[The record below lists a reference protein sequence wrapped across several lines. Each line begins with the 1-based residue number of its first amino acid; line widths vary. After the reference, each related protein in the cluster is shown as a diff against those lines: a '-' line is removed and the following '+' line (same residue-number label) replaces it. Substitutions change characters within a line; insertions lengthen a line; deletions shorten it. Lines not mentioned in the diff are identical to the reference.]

1 MGSCP
6 DTDVDPE
13 LLNNFV
19 LSFICKMYSL
29 TLYMLTSVCIFSIL
43 FPVHFLRCWQREFVE
58 QSRVSVDD
66 HVPYSCDFIM

>member
-43 FPVHFLRCWQREFVE
+43 FPVHFLRC
-58 QSRVSVDD
+58 
-66 HVPYSCDFIM
+66 